1 MFDTDRRGGGN
12 VTTEAET
19 EMRQPHA
26 NKGSQHHQ
34 KLEESRKESSPQD
47 SSRTQTLLR
56 PRYQP
61 GEVELQ
67 LPASRTVRE

>member
-1 MFDTDRRGGGN
+1 MFDTDRRGGSN

-47 SSRTQTLLR
+47 SSRTQTLL
-56 PRYQP
+56 
-61 GEVELQ
+61 
-67 LPASRTVRE
+67 